1 MTEKSVRLRHDTG
14 TRFVATTGSGH
25 EVAMDDTAGN
35 TGPRPTELV
44 LAAIAGCTALDVID
58 ILTKKRQVV
67 DAYSIEVSGTQ
78 REKPPHVFTDITV
91 VHVVEGNVE
100 TAAVA
105 RSIELSAT
113 KYCTVSNQIAAG
125 PARISHRYTIR
136 RPGSDGA
143 PAGEESA
150 EVVVTGP
157 MKDVLVE

>member
-1 MTEKSVRLRHDTG
+1 VAEKSVSLRHEAG
-14 TRFVATTGSGH
+14 MRFVATTGSGH
-25 EVAMDDTAGN
+25 DVAMDNAAGD

-58 ILTKKRQVV
+58 ILTKKRQVF
-67 DAYSIEVSGTQ
+67 DTYSVEVSGAQ
-78 REKPPHVFTDITV
+78 REKAPNIFTDITV

-113 KYCTVSNQIAAG
+113 KYCTVSNQVAAG
-125 PARISHRYTIR
+125 PARISHRYTIK

-143 PAGEESA
+143 PPSEESA

-157 MKDVLVE
+157 MKDILAE

>member
-1 MTEKSVRLRHDTG
+1 VAEKSIRLRHETG

-25 EVAMDDTAGN
+25 EVAMDDADGD

-67 DAYSIEVSGTQ
+67 DAYSVEVSGTQ
-78 REKPPHVFTDITV
+78 REKPPNVFTDITV

-136 RPGSDGA
+136 RPGSEGV
-143 PAGEESA
+143 PPGEESA
-150 EVVVTGP
+150 EVIVTGP
-157 MKDVLVE
+157 MKDILAE

>member
-1 MTEKSVRLRHDTG
+1 VAEKGVRLRHEAG
-14 TRFVATTGSGH
+14 MRFVATTGSGH
-25 EVAMDDTAGN
+25 EVAMDNAADN

-44 LAAIAGCTALDVID
+44 LAAIAGCTAIDVID

-67 DAYSIEVSGTQ
+67 DAYSVEVSGTQ
-78 REKPPHVFTDITV
+78 REKPPNVFTDITV
-91 VHVVEGNVE
+91 LHVVEGNVE

-125 PARISHRYTIR
+125 PARISHRYTIK
-136 RPGSDGA
+136 RPSPNGA
-143 PAGEESA
+143 PPVVESA

-157 MKDVLVE
+157 MKDVLAE